1 MKSNRLDICSQ
12 IRWTR
17 QIDGWIDGWIYG
29 WMDGY
34 RYIDRGIDKVEYKQM
49 IVRLDR

>member
-17 QIDGWIDGWIYG
+17 QIDGWMDRYMDGWI
-29 WMDGY
+29 
-34 RYIDRGIDKVEYKQM
+34 DRQRRDKVDDKKM
-49 IVRLDR
+49 IVSLDK